1 MKSNPKKKSD
11 EIPKPIKS
19 GSVDENPSPKK
30 KSNPKKESVDEIPK
44 HMKSVD
50 VDENPSPK
58 KNPIQ
63 KRKVWMKFRNP

>member
-1 MKSNPKKKSD
+1 VD

-19 GSVDENPSPKK
+19 IDVDEHPSPKK

-44 HMKSVD
+44 PMKSVD

-58 KNPIQ
+58 KNMT
-63 KRKVWMKFRNP
+63 KKKKVWKKFRSP